1 MTRFTHRLGFNL
13 TNPLARDI
21 KLLADFFERI
31 VCTHLNTEAHPQYFR
46 FARGK
51 RLEQFLHSIL
61 RPACNAASAGATVWV
76 SSMKSPRCESSSSP
90 IGVSIEIGSFAI
102 FRILRILSSGISMRA
117 A

>member
-1 MTRFTHRLGFNL
+1 MTFRLTCESIAPSSLRFLRSILQASGRSDIDREQALNRLRERLQFIRTAWMTRFTHRLGFNL

-61 RPACNAASAGATVWV
+61 
-76 SSMKSPRCESSSSP
+76 
-90 IGVSIEIGSFAI
+90 
-102 FRILRILSSGISMRA
+102 
-117 A
+117 